1 MNRQSTL
8 VHEFNWNV
16 AKIWTVVTNN
26 LNYSWRSDID
36 HIEVVNSTTFIE
48 YYKAGGETLFIITEQ
63 NKNKVYSFRMENK
76 VFAGEWIGKFI
87 EINKSTTQL
96 IFTENL
102 KFKNIVYGIMSY
114 LFFDLKKMQQQYMS
128 DLEVRLND
136 GN

>member
-16 AKIWTVVTNN
+16 AKIWAVVTNN

-48 YYKAGGETLFIITEQ
+48 YYKAGSETLFIITEQ

-87 EINKSTTQL
+87 EIDKSTTQL

-102 KFKNIVYGIMSY
+102 KFKNIIYGIMSY

-128 DLEVRLND
+128 DLEVRLKD
-136 GN
+136 GD